1 MSASAIRL
9 TRRSGALQPT
19 AAELASLAER
29 LGFLRATRVGIALVV
44 PLAAALFPRLRH
56 VSLQTI
62 AVVSLLYLAATAA
75 PNLPG
80 RLRRGTV
87 ILLVGVALLID
98 GVYLAWAMYVTGG
111 AASPMRFLIL
121 AHVIAVTLLGS
132 YRTGLK
138 VAVWHTL
145 LYFVVLYAEAAGLLA
160 VREALAALPGNG
172 DQFQQLA
179 IFNLG
184 ALWAVTLGTAAFSAA
199 NERELRW
206 QKVDL
211 EQLSS
216 MVEDIDRSSGPD
228 EVPDLFLG
236 RLCDVFG
243 FGRGAVLASPDGD
256 LQVMAYRGKGSAP
269 EVDAGLDPLMQEAWT
284 RGRTILVKELDPDV
298 DPRLSSL
305 VPDGRNVLVV
315 PLMVDRDRRL
325 GIAVLEQGGTGESI
339 KRWVVTIVEQF
350 ASHTA
355 LALQGAWLLEEID
368 RQLQENRLLQAEL
381 QSQNTILETKVEER
395 THQLRESLQEL
406 RLVNEQR
413 KRLLARLV
421 NAQEE
426 ERRHVA
432 EDIHDGPIQDI
443 IVASMLLN
451 ELQSRATDPA
461 GIETVSSV
469 VDAIDR
475 ALDGL
480 RGLLG
485 QLRPQSLDQD
495 GLESALRR
503 HVDGLGG
510 SFNVRIESRLRDE
523 PPGDLALALFRIS
536 QEALANIRKH
546 ADADLVSIVLEER
559 TDGYVVCIQ
568 DDGVGFSPPEVLQSA
583 PGHLGLSSMRERAE
597 MWSGWCRVQS
607 LPDAGT
613 TVEVWL
619 PRRPRGGSGDD
630 GVPAQNGGAPSPR
643 SGGLTAVP
651 LPVRH
656 GDEVDEAFDS
666 LQRRR
671 AASGG

>member
-9 TRRSGALQPT
+9 TRRTSALQPT

-29 LGFLRATRVGIALVV
+29 LGYLRATRVGIALSVSV
-44 PLAAALFPRLRH
+44 AAALFPRVRH
-56 VSLQTI
+56 VPLQTI
-62 AVVSLLYLAATAA
+62 AVVSLAYLAATAA

-80 RLRRGTV
+80 RMRRGAV
-87 ILLVGVALLID
+87 ITLVGVSLLLD
-98 GVYLAWAMYVTGG
+98 GVFLAWAMYVTGG
-111 AASPMRFLIL
+111 AGSPMRFLIL
-121 AHVIAVTLLGS
+121 AHIIAVTLLGS

-138 VAVWHTL
+138 IAVWHSL

-160 VREALAALPGNG
+160 VRESLAALPGHG
-172 DQFQQLA
+172 SQFQQFA

-211 EQLSS
+211 EQLSV
-216 MVEDIDRSSGPD
+216 MVEDIDRSTTPA
-228 EVPDLFLG
+228 EVPGIFLD

-243 FGRGAVLASPDGD
+243 FERGAVLASPDGD
-256 LQVMAYRGKGSAP
+256 LRVMAYRGTGSSP
-269 EVDAGLDPLMQEAWT
+269 EVRAGLDPLMQEAWT
-284 RGRTILVKELDPDV
+284 RGRTILASEVDPDT
-298 DPRLSSL
+298 DPRLASL
-305 VPDGRNVLVV
+305 IPDGRNLMVV

-325 GIAVLEQGGTGESI
+325 GIVALEQGGTRDSI

-355 LALQGAWLLEEID
+355 LALHGAWLLEELD
-368 RQLQENRLLQAEL
+368 RQLQENRQLQGEL
-381 QSQNTILETKVEER
+381 QSQNVILETKVEER

-413 KRLLARLV
+413 KRLLARVV
-421 NAQEE
+421 NAQED

-432 EDIHDGPIQDI
+432 SDIHDGPIQDI
-443 IVASMLLN
+443 IVASMLLD
-451 ELQSRATDPA
+451 ELQDHITDPLGA
-461 GIETVSSV
+461 ETSTSAVA
-469 VDAIDR
+469 AIDR
-475 ALDGL
+475 ALEGL

-503 HVDGLGG
+503 HVDGLGAK
-510 SFNVRIESRLRDE
+510 FNVRIESRIEHE
-523 PPGDLALALFRIS
+523 PPDDLGLTLFRIS

-546 ADADLVSIVLEER
+546 ARADVVSIQLQEKN
-559 TDGYVVCIQ
+559 DGYLVCIQ
-568 DDGVGFSPPEVLQSA
+568 DDGVGFSPPEVLQSG

-607 LPDAGT
+607 LPKAGT

-619 PRRPRGGSGDD
+619 PKKPGESGPGEVGSGT
-630 GVPAQNGGAPSPR
+630 GGTGAPAG
-643 SGGLTAVP
+643 SGVVA
-651 LPVRH
+651 LPK
-656 GDEVDEAFDS
+656 A
-666 LQRRR
+666 
-671 AASGG
+671 